1 MCFFDITRMMLEMK
15 SIKCIKVI
23 VLQLVLIS
31 GNTVAS
37 DSYSNFRDIDTV
49 DELLTL
55 PVSKL
60 CSNGGPTS
68 NEIKFILSKGPMT
81 MSMYQHDP
89 AGAKIIINEQ
99 SVSIKSKIKEKCSS
113 NLHMP
118 SRKLTEEMLK
128 DEDKL
133 CKQGAPTKEEI
144 KALIRESNNPKLNI
158 DKKIQSFP
166 HEYRLMMEEG
176 AKLKGYTLREMMI
189 EDIAIK
195 AAESWKK
202 ACEKN
207 KLVLLNNDKSR

>member
-1 MCFFDITRMMLEMK
+1 MK
-15 SIKCIKVI
+15 SIKLIKII
-23 VLQLVLIS
+23 VLQLSLIS

-37 DSYSNFRDIDTV
+37 NSYSGFRDIGTI
-49 DELLTL
+49 DELLSL

-68 NEIKFILSKGPMT
+68 NEIKLILSKGPMT

-89 AGAKIIINEQ
+89 TGAKTIINEQ
-99 SVSIKSKIKEKCSS
+99 SVSIKTKIKEKCSS

-128 DEDKL
+128 NEDKL
-133 CKQGAPTKEEI
+133 CKQGAPTKEEF
-144 KALIRESNNPKLNI
+144 KALIRESNNPELNI

-195 AAESWKK
+195 ASESWKN
-202 ACEKN
+202 ACAK
-207 KLVLLNNDKSR
+207 K

>member
-1 MCFFDITRMMLEMK
+1 MK

-23 VLQLVLIS
+23 VLQLVMIS

-202 ACEKN
+202 ACEK
-207 KLVLLNNDKSR
+207 K